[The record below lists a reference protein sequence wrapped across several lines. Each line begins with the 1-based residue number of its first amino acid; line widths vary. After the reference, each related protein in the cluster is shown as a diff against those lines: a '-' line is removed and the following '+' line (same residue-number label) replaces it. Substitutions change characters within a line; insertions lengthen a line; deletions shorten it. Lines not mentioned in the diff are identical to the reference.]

1 MGGGWGGSAGQ
12 KRERH
17 SYGSLS
23 SPGSVAH
30 EPCWRA
36 KVVADDILC
45 QRRKLHGVAHLAA
58 AAAAVVA
65 VAALEAAAEGDFVY
79 YYGGFAGPFEFVT
92 RRHSF

>member
-1 MGGGWGGSAGQ
+1 VGGGWGGSAGQ

-45 QRRKLHGVAHLAA
+45 QRRKLHGVAHLA
-58 AAAAVVA
+58 